1 MDFYAVDFIPCHF
14 LFHKHLFIRQYM
26 DLVLGKQKWK
36 IDDKLTVMLG
46 KLQPNKCEV
55 SFNKTSEG
63 HVPLS
68 GYQLRLPAVLE
79 LSLKKAGGINLVEIW
94 KLEVVYLFIQTW
106 RQKQCKS
113 IKRVFKKLDINE
125 ILRSFPENL
134 LFFFFKS
141 MMLVVFKVVSFKK
154 RDNLEAVSCC
164 LKNCTE
170 SILETGTNNTISF
183 PFRSNRS
190 TDFKSYI

>member
-1 MDFYAVDFIPCHF
+1 
-14 LFHKHLFIRQYM
+14 
-26 DLVLGKQKWK
+26 
-36 IDDKLTVMLG
+36 MLG
-46 KLQPNKCEV
+46 KLQSNKCEV

-79 LSLKKAGGINLVEIW
+79 LSLKKAGGINLVGIW

-113 IKRVFKKLDINE
+113 IKRVFKKVDINE
-125 ILRSFPENL
+125 ILRSFPESL
-134 LFFFFKS
+134 LILS
-141 MMLVVFKVVSFKK
+141 MMLVVFKVVSFRE
-154 RDNLEAVSCC
+154 RDNLEAVRCC

-190 TDFKSYI
+190 SDFKSYI